1 MCIRVCMYKGENREN
16 GFCLLVLETKWVQ
29 KNLVYRNMKSE
40 IFGIFKK
47 MGFCSFFFFSVF

>member
-1 MCIRVCMYKGENREN
+1 MYKGENREN

-47 MGFCSFFFFSVF
+47 MGFCSFFFFFVF